1 MTQFRGMVSGL
12 LIALGITLVVVILV
26 LGVLAAF
33 VIGIYNQLVTLRNRS
48 MNAYAQID
56 VQLQRRHDLIPN
68 LVETA
73 RGYLQHEKG
82 TLEAVIQAR
91 GTAVN
96 ANRRAASD
104 PADPAAIQQAAAA
117 ESGLSGALGRLFALV
132 EAYPNL
138 KADQNMR
145 QLSEELTSTENK
157 IAFARQAYNDM
168 VLAYNTA
175 RETFPNNLVAGF
187 FSFGPAAL
195 FELTDPAKREAP
207 QVKF

>member
-1 MTQFRGMVSGL
+1 MAQGVDMSVML
-12 LIALGITLVVVILV
+12 LFVLGAAGVVVLLV
-26 LGVLAAF
+26 AILAA
-33 VIGIYNQLVTLRNRS
+33 VAVGIYNQLVALRNRS
-48 MNAYAQID
+48 KNAYAQID
-56 VQLQRRHDLIPN
+56 VQLNRRHDLIPN

-73 RGYLQHEKG
+73 KGYLQHESG

-104 PADPAAIQQAAAA
+104 PADPAAIHQAAAA
-117 ESGLSGALGRLFALV
+117 EAGLSGALGRLLAVV
-132 EAYPNL
+132 ESYPEL
-138 KADQNMR
+138 KASQNMI

-175 RETFPNNLVAGF
+175 RETFPNNLVANF
-187 FSFGPAAL
+187 FAFQAAAL
-195 FELTDPAKREAP
+195 FELEDPAKREAP